1 MQAKGRLVLLQG
13 CRLLGIPDDSPTL
26 EKDVSRCGLVPMVQC
41 VPFSMGGQTP
51 LPSPDVG

>member
-1 MQAKGRLVLLQG
+1 MLLQG
-13 CRLLGIPDDSPTL
+13 CRLLGIPNDSPTL

-51 LPSPDVG
+51 LPPPDVG